1 MDDFEKRIKS
11 EARTVT
17 RITNSLLKCKDC
29 RFKLDDSKILGNT
42 SRCMQY
48 PLKPNQVLKGKD
60 CLKYKKEN

>member
-29 RFKLDDSKILGNT
+29 KFRLDDSKILGNT
-42 SRCMQY
+42 SQCMQY
-48 PLKPNQVLKGKD
+48 PLKPNKVLKGEN
-60 CLKYKKEN
+60 CPKYQKEN

>member
-11 EARTVT
+11 EARSVT

-42 SRCMQY
+42 SQCRQY
-48 PLKPNQVLKGKD
+48 LIKPNQVLKGKD
-60 CLKYKKEN
+60 CSRYKKED

>member
-29 RFKLDDSKILGNT
+29 RFRLDDSKILGNT
-42 SRCMQY
+42 SRCQEY
-48 PLKPNQVLKGKD
+48 PLKPNQVLKGGD
-60 CLKYKKEN
+60 CTKYKKRD